1 MKIALMVSGTLLNG
15 HNGVGTF
22 IDALRGMLSETHNV
36 DIIVT
41 DVGPAT
47 RPHYYIDPLESDIS
61 TISRHFRK
69 RASDIELQPEAE
81 RPLYMLRQ
89 WGIPAMERALGNYLA
104 TNKPDIVIAN
114 DVVSAAVLIPASESN
129 LSHARCFYYGHFP
142 DDIYDMP
149 EDHPEYRDLDP
160 AVIAYHRENLARR
173 GRVTYL
179 SSTATAVK
187 AYGKYGPAFY
197 APMPCARYFKESAP
211 RSNTVWINSGNY
223 PRKRKDFM
231 LKVAEAAGVK
241 VAMADGVS
249 SFEAILSGAV
259 NCAVMLHL
267 SAGDIMPYAV
277 LEACGAMH
285 VVLAADAVW
294 ANELPITNYSKIL
307 TTDIPTAAKQL
318 RQIVDKAASFQR
330 DDMMAY
336 NSEVEAI
343 WQELLL

>member
-1 MKIALMVSGTLLNG
+1 MKIALMVSGTLLNY
-15 HNGVGTF
+15 HNGINTF
-22 IDALRGMLSETHNV
+22 IDAISGMLFEDHVV
-36 DIIVT
+36 DIIAPDMAPGEQRRYYT
-41 DVGPAT
+41 DPNSSNDRISAQ
-47 RPHYYIDPLESDIS
+47 YYYRRTDDVN
-61 TISRHFRK
+61 R
-69 RASDIELQPEAE
+69 QPEAD
-81 RPLYMLRQ
+81 RPLYDLQ
-89 WGIPAMERALGNYLA
+89 NWGIPAMERALGNYLA
-104 TNKPDIVIAN
+104 TNKPDVVIAN
-114 DVVSAAVLIPASESN
+114 DIISAAVLIPASESN

-149 EDHPEYRDLDP
+149 ADHPEYCDLNP

-179 SSTATAVK
+179 SSTHTAVK
-187 AYGKYGPAFY
+187 AYSKYGPTLY
-197 APMPCARYFKESAP
+197 APMPCPRYFKESAP

-231 LKVAEAAGVK
+231 LKVADAAGVK
-241 VAMADGVS
+241 VIMADGVS
-249 SFEAILSGAV
+249 GFDAILSGAV

-267 SAGDIMPYAV
+267 SVGDIMPYAV

-285 VVLAADAVW
+285 VALAADAEW

-307 TTDIPTAAKQL
+307 TLDISSAAKQL
-318 RQIVDKAASFQR
+318 RRIVDNAASFQR

-336 NSEVEAI
+336 NSEAMVI